1 MSVKGFNPLAAQHP
15 KADKFPMS
23 VVLDRIEKYLADH
36 PELTAAGWS
45 VAAGL
50 DNSTVRHML
59 RYRRNPRI
67 DTLKKLAAAVGE
79 PVEYFTAEADSPDL
93 SEIQRLFAQ
102 LTPEEQATIRT
113 AIEALAA
120 RHRGAAK

>member
-1 MSVKGFNPLAAQHP
+1 MSL
-15 KADKFPMS
+15 
-23 VVLDRIEKYLADH
+23 VLDRIEKYLADH
-36 PELTAAGWS
+36 PDLSPASWS
-45 VAAGL
+45 IAAGL

-59 RYRRNPRI
+59 KYRRNPRI

-79 PVEYFTAEADSPDL
+79 PVELFTSEAEPSSL

-120 RHRGAAK
+120 RHRGAGQ